1 MKSWNF
7 CCPDEIYIISYGC
20 GVFINISSLYSVE
33 LYRPLILDRNGLMG
47 ENLLH
52 PGVANRVLE
61 LLLSS
66 CTTVALVVNFV
77 LNIFI
82 LIILSLKLHATESR
96 KMVERLVN
104 YVIYKGTNGQG

>member
-1 MKSWNF
+1 MKFTLYPMGVGYLS
-7 CCPDEIYIISYGC
+7 ISAVYTVLSFVGLQYWTKLSY
-20 GVFINISSLYSVE
+20 VKLKS
-33 LYRPLILDRNGLMG
+33 DGLMG

-66 CTTVALVVNFV
+66 YTTVALVVNFV

-82 LIILSLKLHATESR
+82 LIILSLKVFNFSKFL
-96 KMVERLVN
+96 
-104 YVIYKGTNGQG
+104 